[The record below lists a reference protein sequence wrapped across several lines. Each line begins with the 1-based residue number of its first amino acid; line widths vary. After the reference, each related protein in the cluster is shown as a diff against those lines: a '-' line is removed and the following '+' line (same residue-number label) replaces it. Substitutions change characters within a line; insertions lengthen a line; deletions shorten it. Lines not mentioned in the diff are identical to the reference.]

1 MQVRQ
6 MLRALLQAQMF
17 IRNNKPETVRVIADW
32 LKLEPRIAQA
42 SYDIYVKGMS
52 PDGIVPERVLESD
65 IERARND
72 QQVKEAV
79 PVGKV
84 VDFAM
89 LRDASR
95 ELGVK

>member
-32 LKLEPRIAQA
+32 LKLEPGIAQA

-72 QQVKEAV
+72 QQVKEVV

-95 ELGVK
+95 ELAVK